1 MTKRESY
8 EQKTLDLVTKITE
21 PLGISVYDVEYV
33 KEGSSWYLRVYI
45 EKEGGVTVNDCEA
58 VHRPLSESLD
68 REDFISDAY
77 ILEVSSL
84 GLGRPLKKDKDFQ
97 RNIGQDVEIHLYK
110 KVGEF
115 KDYIGTLLSFD
126 KDTVTVNTDDTE
138 MTFDRKNLA
147 KINEYIDWDV

>member
-147 KINEYIDWDV
+147 KINEYIDWDE

>member
-8 EQKTLDLVTKITE
+8 EQKTLDLVTKVTE

-45 EKEGGVTVNDCEA
+45 EKEGGVTVNYCEA

-147 KINEYIDWDV
+147 KINEYIDWDE